1 MPDQFQSFS
10 PLPISWPS
18 LPVFVKVGRRNT
30 RVATTRAQETRSLE
44 ACQTPLSPST
54 NRLRLYSQSF
64 PLRIEP
70 DRVRSCTRLRET
82 WRNLVGLGGKGGG
95 GRGWRGRRGR
105 TPRKLHTR
113 LRSAEEWRPPPAN
126 PPFRPW
132 CRPQTG
138 SNKPA
143 TTDQV
148 QLATGLPP
156 LGTSPRAKPVNCPS
170 CPPACFLSAPPPP

>member
-1 MPDQFQSFS
+1 MPDQFQSVS

-44 ACQTPLSPST
+44 ACQTPL
-54 NRLRLYSQSF
+54 LRLIAFDFIHNLFRCVSSQAEF
-64 PLRIEP
+64 VPAHGCEKP
-70 DRVRSCTRLRET
+70 GET
-82 WRNLVGLGGKGGG
+82 WSVWEERGGG

>member
-30 RVATTRAQETRSLE
+30 RVATTRAEETRSLE

-70 DRVRSCTRLRET
+70 GRVRSCTRLRET

-95 GRGWRGRRGR
+95 VDGDGEVAEVGHHVNCIPDCGLLKSGALHRPTPPSDRGAD
-105 TPRKLHTR
+105 PKLDLT
-113 LRSAEEWRPPPAN
+113 SQ
-126 PPFRPW
+126 
-132 CRPQTG
+132 RPQTRF
-138 SNKPA
+138 SLQR
-143 TTDQV
+143 DCH
-148 QLATGLPP
+148 LWGLPR
-156 LGTSPRAKPVNCPS
+156 GQSR
-170 CPPACFLSAPPPP
+170 